1 MSKANAAGSV
11 APHRQHYLVTF
22 CVLALAALSFSM
34 LQSLLLPAIPA
45 LQRTLHTSES
55 GAEWLLT
62 VYLLSAAVATPILG
76 RVGDAVGKE
85 KMIVCVLGAV
95 SLGTLISAVATS
107 LTLMLVGRI
116 VQGCGGAIFPLAFG
130 IVRDEFP
137 KEKVAGAIGFMS
149 AILGIGIGVGIV
161 LAGPLITALSYHWLF
176 WIPMMLAAASA
187 IAALLFV
194 PESPVR
200 ASAAINWLGGL
211 LMSGWLVTGLLALS
225 YGPTWGWGSSTILL
239 LFGATAIL
247 IVLWVWSEARSRTP
261 LVSMTMMRVHAVWS
275 TNLAA
280 LLFGFGMFVLFITVP
295 QFVETPTSAG
305 YGFGAT
311 VTQSGLYLLPFS
323 IAMLITAP
331 LTGALAKRL
340 SSKLVLILGSLFAA
354 SSYVLL
360 AIVNDI
366 SMVFYVS
373 AALLG
378 IGIAFGYAAMT
389 NLIVEAVPAEQT
401 GVATGMNTN
410 IRNIGSAMGSA
421 IATSAITSHL
431 LADGIPAEHGYV
443 VAFVICAIAL
453 VVAAV
458 AAGSIPRRPGQSV
471 VVGEPHPEWTA
482 EAEVQVGAIAY
493 APEDG

>member
-1 MSKANAAGSV
+1 
-11 APHRQHYLVTF
+11 
-22 CVLALAALSFSM
+22 
-34 LQSLLLPAIPA
+34 
-45 LQRTLHTSES
+45 
-55 GAEWLLT
+55 
-62 VYLLSAAVATPILG
+62 
-76 RVGDAVGKE
+76 
-85 KMIVCVLGAV
+85 
-95 SLGTLISAVATS
+95 
-107 LTLMLVGRI
+107 MLVGRI

-130 IVRDEFP
+130 IIRDEFP
-137 KEKVAGAIGFMS
+137 KEKVVSAIGFMS
-149 AILGIGIGVGIV
+149 AILGIGIGMGIV
-161 LAGPLITALSYHWLF
+161 LAGPLITSLSYHWLF
-176 WIPMMLAAASA
+176 WIPMILAAASA
-187 IAALLFV
+187 MAALLFV

-225 YGPTWGWGSSTILL
+225 YGPTWGWGSATILL
-239 LFGATAIL
+239 LFGATAVL
-247 IVLWVWSEARSRTP
+247 IVLWVWSEARSPTP
-261 LVSMTMMRVHAVWS
+261 LVSMTMMRVHAVWT

-280 LLFGFGMFVLFITVP
+280 LLFGFGMFVLFITLP
-295 QFVETPTSAG
+295 QFVETPSRAG

-331 LTGALAKRL
+331 LTGALAKRM
-340 SSKLVLILGSLFAA
+340 SSKYVLILGSILAA

-360 AIVNDI
+360 AVVNDI

-378 IGIAFGYAAMT
+378 IGIAFGYAAMA

-421 IATSAITSHL
+421 IAASAITSHV
-431 LADGIPAEHGYV
+431 LADGTPAVHGYV

-458 AAGSIPRRPGQSV
+458 AAGSIPGRSGQSV
-471 VVGEPHPEWTA
+471 VAGERHPDWTA
-482 EAEVQVGAIAY
+482 EAEVQVGAMAY